1 MDRLNI
7 LSSQL
12 KIVRKRLDTLRLQR
26 EKLRNQVNILTS
38 RVDYLRR
45 DRDNQKSTLNKCRN
59 QLSFTRKQSES
70 FSDETSLVLDLFCR
84 SLPSLFQN
92 TNNLAELVDLARLS
106 CKNKRF
112 AKLKDALRNECS
124 SIIDNSSDLKIVD
137 SAKLVLGIINYYSGL
152 DKGSLTYF
160 ESIQDKSILQK
171 FAFVEY
177 FNTILKYA
185 DTLQPPRSPFDL
197 IKSVDEAYLGNES
210 NMYGLIAGINSCR
223 SMSVPDRILHSQ
235 HILDKQLCE
244 FSDNSLVWMSDFL
257 TDSKMSL
264 ESSHQSQQDD
274 DVLNIGIMDYKMID
288 INFCSG
294 NLGDYV
300 QTMASA
306 LAWNQALGLTY
317 DATTEIG
324 SSLNSVL
331 ESAKPVDI
339 VSSSKLNPVVIDR
352 DSSFYKNNYPDNT
365 WFVCNGWYH
374 HSAFATDLEF
384 GFPENVNPIFVSF
397 HLNKSS
403 QLRPEIINY
412 LKMHQPIG
420 CRDWTTVYMLASKGV
435 KAFFSGC
442 LTMTIGDLYHSV
454 ERSPDNQK
462 IACVEAAADPNDPK
476 TNVVDFVQVGTDVKE
491 LSISDGIPDSYNML
505 KNYLDF
511 EKIYTSRLHCYL
523 PCTSM
528 GLRVSF
534 KPKNE
539 SDQRYPGL
547 HPLTAEEFSSV
558 RAKLRNN
565 LTSAIRFIDRSK
577 PTKHE
582 FLAYWTSLW
591 SDEVKQ
597 AELRY
602 QSGKNVSLSQVD
614 IDINSSL
621 NELHNKC
628 ISSSSEVRPNDVQI
642 AFGFDSNLLE
652 QFEVTTKSLLCNT
665 SSTMSF
671 YILGRNLPDEWIS
684 SMISRYPQINF
695 NFYDMSIIDYGEK
708 VRTLSHITE
717 STMDRV
723 FLSSLLHLDK
733 ILYLD
738 TDLIVRTDIG
748 ELWHTDIGD
757 NMIGGVQSIFDGWKD
772 IMSII
777 LRASKRL
784 DSESAENLRRYCYSK
799 FPDSLGSNFNAGVL
813 IMNLQKMRSISFTE
827 EALPFIIHYGLND
840 QDVLSLIANGQV
852 FKLARDFNVVPTQSY
867 GVDPKIVHWAGPRK
881 PWLNDIYTPY
891 KKEYYHYKNM
901 VL

>member
-1 MDRLNI
+1 MDSL
-7 LSSQL
+7 
-12 KIVRKRLDTLRLQR
+12 RK
-26 EKLRNQVNILTS
+26 S
-38 RVDYLRR
+38 
-45 DRDNQKSTLNKCRN
+45 RDNQKASLQVVRERNNVMRSRIDSLRKSRDNQSASLKRCRK
-59 QLSFTRKQSES
+59 QLSFTRKQREI
-70 FSDETSLVLDLFCR
+70 FKDETSLMLDLLCR

-92 TNNLAELVDLARLS
+92 INFLAQLVDSARLS
-106 CKNKRF
+106 SKNKRF
-112 AKLKDALRNECS
+112 AKLKDTLRNECS
-124 SIIDNSSDLKIVD
+124 SIIDNSSDSRIVD
-137 SAKLVLGIINYYSGL
+137 SAKLVLGVINYYSGL

-160 ESIQDKSILQK
+160 ESMQDKSLLQK
-171 FAFVEY
+171 YAFVEY
-177 FNTILKYA
+177 FITALKYA
-185 DTLQPPRSPFDL
+185 DILEPARSPSDL
-197 IKSVDEAYLGNES
+197 IKSIDETFLDNTE
-210 NMYGLIAGINSCR
+210 NVYGLIAGINSCR
-223 SMSVPDRILHSQ
+223 LMSVPDRVFTSRQILGRYLPAINVQ
-235 HILDKQLCE
+235 DQALLWMNE
-244 FSDNSLVWMSDFL
+244 FLG
-257 TDSKMSL
+257 DSKMLL
-264 ESSHQSQQDD
+264 ESTAQNYQYDHT
-274 DVLNIGIMDYKMID
+274 LNIGIMDYKMID
-288 INFCSG
+288 INFCSH

-306 LAWNQALGLTY
+306 LAWNQALGLTF
-317 DATTEIG
+317 DESTEVG

-331 ESAKPVDI
+331 QTSKPVDN
-339 VSSSKLNPVVIDR
+339 VSSCRLNPVVIDR
-352 DSSFYKNNYPDNT
+352 DSSFYKNNYPRNT

-374 HSAFATDLEF
+374 HSAFSTDLEF
-384 GFPENVNPIFVSF
+384 GFPETVNPIFVSF

-403 QLRPEIINY
+403 QLRPEIISY
-412 LKMHQPIG
+412 LKLHQPIG
-420 CRDWTTVYMLASKGV
+420 CRDWTTVYMLLSKGV

-442 LTMTIGDLYHSV
+442 LTMTIGDLYHRV
-454 ERSPDNQK
+454 DRPLNNQK
-462 IACVEAAADPNDPK
+462 IACVEAPADSTDSK
-476 TNVVDFVQVGTDVKE
+476 SQVVDFVQVGSDVKG
-491 LSISDGIPDSYNML
+491 LSITDGIPDSYNML
-505 KNYLDF
+505 KKYLDF
-511 EKIYTSRLHCYL
+511 NKIYTSRLHCYL

-528 GLRVSF
+528 GLKVGF

-547 HPLTAEEFSSV
+547 HPLTLEEFSSV

-565 LTSAIRFIDRSK
+565 LTSAIRFIERSK

-582 FLAYWTSLW
+582 FLAYWASLW
-591 SDEVKQ
+591 SEQIQQ
-597 AELRY
+597 AEIRY
-602 QSGKNVSLSQVD
+602 QFGKSLTLSTVN
-614 IDINSSL
+614 IDVNDSL

-628 ISSSSEVRPNDVQI
+628 ISSPSETRPNDVQI

-665 SSTMSF
+665 SSSMSF
-671 YILGRNLPDEWIS
+671 YILGRDLPREWIF
-684 SMISRYPQINF
+684 SMISKYPQINF
-695 NFYDMSIIDYGEK
+695 NFYDMSIIDYGEN

-723 FLSSLLHLDK
+723 FLSSLLPLDK

-748 ELWHTDIGD
+748 ELWRTDIGD
-757 NMIGGVQSIFDGWKD
+757 NMIGGVQTIFDGWKD

-881 PWLNDIYTPY
+881 PWLNDVYTPY